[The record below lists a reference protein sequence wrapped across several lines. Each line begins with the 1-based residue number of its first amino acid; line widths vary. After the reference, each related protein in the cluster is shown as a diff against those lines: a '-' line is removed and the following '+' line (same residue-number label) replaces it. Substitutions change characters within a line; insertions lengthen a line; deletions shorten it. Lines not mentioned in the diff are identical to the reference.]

1 MQTVIHTEHNDN
13 SSFNDYEESIMF
25 DEDDPD
31 FVPNDE
37 TEYSCQSMYRCLQK
51 ENPISSD
58 NNNMSLTGVQSM
70 SNQNLRNINDKML
83 DNIDLVS
90 DIEQAVTLEELQ
102 GVFKYCFR
110 CGVNWEQHHVSLD
123 CLECGGY
130 SLERP
135 CPICAGHCR
144 NVWKRDLEESH
155 RSGEASWIGECS
167 SKCKEMGRGD
177 VNQMCN
183 RLEKVKATF

>member
-1 MQTVIHTEHNDN
+1 MRTTCNESDRSV
-13 SSFNDYEESIMF
+13 FNDYEESIIF

-31 FVPNDE
+31 FRPSDDLE
-37 TEYSCQSMYRCLQK
+37 CSCNKNVENTNNKMSVTSVQTMNNQSLM
-51 ENPISSD
+51 
-58 NNNMSLTGVQSM
+58 
-70 SNQNLRNINDKML
+70 NINDKML
-83 DNIDLVS
+83 DNMDLVS
-90 DIEQAVTLEELQ
+90 DLEQAVTLEELKE
-102 GVFKYCFR
+102 VFKYCFR
-110 CGVNWEQHHVSLD
+110 CGVNWEQRHVSLD

-144 NVWKRDLEESH
+144 NIWKRDLEESH

-167 SKCKEMGRGD
+167 SKCKEMGRD

>member
-1 MQTVIHTEHNDN
+1 MKNTNNEESNKSVL
-13 SSFNDYEESIMF
+13 NDYEESIMF

-31 FVPNDE
+31 FKPNDDFE
-37 TEYSCQSMYRCLQK
+37 LSGHSLYRYDMNENHNKMSSTSIQSM
-51 ENPISSD
+51 N
-58 NNNMSLTGVQSM
+58 
-70 SNQNLRNINDKML
+70 NQNLRSINDQRF

-90 DIEQAVTLEELQ
+90 DIEQAVTLEELK

-110 CGVNWEQHHVSLD
+110 CGVNWEQDHVSLD

-135 CPICAGHCR
+135 CPICVGHCR
-144 NVWKRDLEESH
+144 NTWKRDLEESH

-167 SKCKEMGRGD
+167 SKYKEMGCD
-177 VNQMCN
+177 VNQICN

>member
-1 MQTVIHTEHNDN
+1 MKNN
-13 SSFNDYEESIMF
+13 
-25 DEDDPD
+25 
-31 FVPNDE
+31 PND
-37 TEYSCQSMYRCLQK
+37 K
-51 ENPISSD
+51 
-58 NNNMSLTGVQSM
+58 MSYTSVQSM
-70 SNQNLRNINDKML
+70 NNQNLRNINDKML

-90 DIEQAVTLEELQ
+90 DIEQAVTLEELK

-144 NVWKRDLEESH
+144 NIWKRDLEESH

-167 SKCKEMGRGD
+167 LKCKEMGCD
-177 VNQMCN
+177 VNQICS